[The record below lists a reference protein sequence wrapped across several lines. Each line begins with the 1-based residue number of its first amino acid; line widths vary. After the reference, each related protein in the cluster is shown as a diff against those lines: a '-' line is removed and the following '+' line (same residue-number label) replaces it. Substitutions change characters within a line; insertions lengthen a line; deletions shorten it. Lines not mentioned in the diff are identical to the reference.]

1 MSGFYV
7 KVGPKKDK
15 NVWGRTVVACWG
27 RMLMVTLT
35 GVIAV
40 VKGVDESVKYS
51 KSISIIS
58 MRCNNSLEMG

>member
-1 MSGFYV
+1 MWKSDQQGQEQM
-7 KVGPKKDK
+7 
-15 NVWGRTVVACWG
+15 GRKVVAYWG
-27 RMLMVTLT
+27 RMGMLTST

-58 MRCNNSLEMG
+58 IR